1 MVVDPDPA
9 LRVPVALGDDAIELR
24 GGQDPSL
31 SEGAEKV
38 FSATIPIPIPPN

>member
-9 LRVPVALGDDAIELR
+9 LRVLVALGDDAIKLR

-31 SEGAEKV
+31 SEGAIKM
-38 FSATIPIPIPPN
+38 FSPTIAIPIPPN